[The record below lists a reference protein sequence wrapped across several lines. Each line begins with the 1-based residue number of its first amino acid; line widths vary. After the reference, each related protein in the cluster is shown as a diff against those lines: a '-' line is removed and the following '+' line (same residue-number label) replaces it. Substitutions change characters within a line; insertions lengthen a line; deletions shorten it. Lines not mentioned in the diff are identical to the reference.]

1 MIAMLRY
8 FLAGQSTSLPRYVL
22 EQLLFALF
30 GWVPSLVGIGLRGL
44 AYKLIVK
51 SEGIPIIEKS
61 VRILQAKNLRLGRS
75 VFVDQGVYLH
85 ACPDGIT
92 IGDRSFVMHNSI
104 LHVFNFRDLP
114 HAGITIGRD
123 CFIGEA
129 NIIRGQGGVN
139 IGNDVYTGPLVQIL
153 AVNHVYDDPDARIRE
168 QGITAQGI
176 TIEDDVW
183 LAAGAIVLDGVTIG
197 RGSVIGAGAVVTSD
211 IPPYA
216 IAVGSPAHVVK
227 DRREAESVKRA
238 AQASIHL
245 GELERLRSR
254 QAERSQMN

>member
-8 FLAGQSTSLPRYVL
+8 FLAGQSTSLPRYIL

-30 GWVPSLVGIGLRGL
+30 SWVPSLIGIGLRGL
-44 AYKLIVK
+44 AYKLIIK
-51 SEGIPIIEKS
+51 SDGLPFIES
-61 VRILQAKNLRLGRS
+61 GVRILQAKNLRLGRS
-75 VFVDQGVYLH
+75 VFVDHGVYLH

-92 IGDRSFVMHNSI
+92 IGDRSVVMHNSI
-104 LHVFNFRDLP
+104 LHVFNFRNLP
-114 HAGITIGRD
+114 HAGIRIGRD

-129 NIIRGQGGVN
+129 NVVRGQGGVT

-153 AVNHVYDDPDARIRE
+153 AVNHVHRDPGTPIRE

-211 IPPYA
+211 IPAYG

-238 AQASIHL
+238 AEASIHL
-245 GELERLRSR
+245 GELERLRAR
-254 QAERSQMN
+254 HAERSRMN